1 MNSPRSFQ
9 KTCGLDEVGLKRHVG
24 VAQQPRLTPQLAD
37 ERRQVALMKRALD
50 LPHDKHL
57 PQSERRDLRKVGS
70 VGSIE
75 APDERQAVRVSV
87 DVLAELGIE
96 RDGSFQQE

>member
-1 MNSPRSFQ
+1 MPTRWLRRRRRLAPQECGIEVEKDADEFPAILL
-9 KTCGLDEVGLKRHVG
+9 KTCGFDEFGLKRHVG
-24 VAQQPRLTPQLAD
+24 VAQQPRLTLQLAD

-70 VGSIE
+70 VGLLST
-75 APDERQAVRVSV
+75 
-87 DVLAELGIE
+87 
-96 RDGSFQQE
+96 